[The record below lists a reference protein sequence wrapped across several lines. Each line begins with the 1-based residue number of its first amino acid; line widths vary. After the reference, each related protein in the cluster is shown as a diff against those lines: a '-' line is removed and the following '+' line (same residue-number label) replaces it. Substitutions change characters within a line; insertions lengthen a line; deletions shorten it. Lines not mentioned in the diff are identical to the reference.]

1 MRCSLVVGAGESGD
15 AIIINKMKY
24 KVCLLLAVVAL
35 TSASKDADEWESW
48 KKVWFYG

>member
-1 MRCSLVVGAGESGD
+1 MQSSSRARLVHGAGD

-48 KKVWFYG
+48 KKVWL